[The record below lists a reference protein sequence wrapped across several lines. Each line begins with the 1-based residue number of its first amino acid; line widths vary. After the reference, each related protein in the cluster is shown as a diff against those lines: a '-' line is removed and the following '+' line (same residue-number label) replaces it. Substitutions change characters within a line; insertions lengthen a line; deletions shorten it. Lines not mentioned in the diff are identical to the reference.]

1 MQLYAA
7 KCITN
12 LFRSSMAYQQQPQ
25 QQREA
30 SLEATLSVLTSNH
43 VLIKFKTLP
52 TLIRLAST
60 YSAIYRGHVSSAASS
75 ALSYFYTNHLLSCAL
90 ANSTRPSG
98 GGGGGQGVSN
108 GTSSDSSNRAKL
120 VKLFGSL
127 VLVDALATLTYLME
141 SCADLQHTAAY
152 LEQIIPALVA
162 NVSAGFNSLRFA
174 GGNGVP
180 STGSLRPIFGRCSL
194 KPSTHI
200 NE

>member
-1 MQLYAA
+1 
-7 KCITN
+7 
-12 LFRSSMAYQQQPQ
+12 MAYQQQPQ

-30 SLEATLSVLTSNH
+30 SLEATLSILTSNH

-98 GGGGGQGVSN
+98 GGGGGHGTSN